1 MNCIQQESK
10 RNRAEWQSWSAAK
23 GGGEQTQQEPGN
35 PFPAAGTRSWDC
47 TKTTLCLQRCD
58 MAAVLGAVG
67 RVWMRQSWQE
77 QVGLG
82 GSKDHV
88 DTWPQSAPQGH
99 HLRIWC
105 LLRGWRYMDAT
116 GIRTGIIFPPP
127 SSKPMGTS
135 AERVVKWMGKGKIQ
149 KGPRRDGTKQASGIL
164 STIIKRIRG
173 QSSKRTQNTERR
185 QEKMCSG
192 MHNQEYPIQTRGIFP
207 STPQGLP
214 GPFWE
219 MC

>member
-35 PFPAAGTRSWDC
+35 PFPAVGTRRSWDC
-47 TKTTLCLQRCD
+47 TKATLCLLRCD

-127 SSKPMGTS
+127 SSKPMCTS
-135 AERVVKWMGKGKIQ
+135 TGRVAKWMGKGKIQ
-149 KGPRRDGTKQASGIL
+149 KGLRRDGTELASGIL
-164 STIIKRIRG
+164 STIIKRIRE
-173 QSSKRTQNTERR
+173 QSSKRTQRR

-192 MHNQEYPIQTRGIFP
+192 MHNQEYPIQTRGTFP